1 MNVIG
6 HQTCHRRTDLRLFL
20 DYIAEV
26 EEGSENEAG
35 DFTAERRVRTEFKLC
50 DTRPL
55 RNQTPPWSPGVSY
68 LLRLVFRE
76 WNHFSDP
83 SVL

>member
-6 HQTCHRRTDLRLFL
+6 HQTCHRHTDLRLFL